1 MIMQA
6 SEKVRQRSLYLLVL
20 LPRGKFEAARG
31 GSTMFHDGREAAASS
46 GSPPPSR
53 CAISRTAGLFRLRAD
68 LKLGTKDSIRSMNLS
83 KGGNMNGKIHLTP
96 LVQRTCER
104 MCPERVL
111 YS

>member
-1 MIMQA
+1 MQA
-6 SEKVRQRSLYLLVL
+6 SEKVSDHYLLVL
-20 LPRGKFEAARG
+20 LPRGKVEAARG

-83 KGGNMNGKIHLTP
+83 KGGNMNGKI
-96 LVQRTCER
+96 
-104 MCPERVL
+104 
-111 YS
+111 